1 MKPIERRIR
10 NIEAALL
17 PSGATVYLEH
27 AEGDPEFER
36 ELTEAKARGAR
47 VLVGHPDWDVT
58 RCEVLDG
65 VEHMST
71 FTALVNFSASQPSR
85 EGRRNLFDDI
95 LHASMG
101 RTIGP
106 GTFAKSDHDVD
117 DAEANPY
124 RENFD

>member
-10 NIEAALL
+10 NIEATLL
-17 PSGATVYLEH
+17 PSDATVYLEH

-47 VLVGHPDWDVT
+47 VLVGHPDWDT
-58 RCEVLDG
+58 SRHEVIDG
-65 VEHMST
+65 VEHAST
-71 FTALVNFSASQPSR
+71 FIALVNFSASQPSR
-85 EGRRNLFDDI
+85 EGRKNLFEDI

-106 GTFAKSDHDVD
+106 GTFR
-117 DAEANPY
+117 EA
-124 RENFD
+124 DTVTGD